1 MRSNLEGKEVK
12 EEAASFS
19 IYWMGEGANFEIGT
33 GGSGGTLGAPHRL
46 ICGGTADRRAS
57 ATADAALPLIWRGE
71 VRREVRVDELKR
83 LVYGGDDEA
92 EKKLA
97 ALLRSYEIPEEYARE
112 VGRRLRGLVREEVR
126 RRDLPEEE
134 WLVEALYRILV
145 YMAHAALCTAEA

>member
-46 ICGGTADRRAS
+46 ICGNTADRRAS

-92 EKKLA
+92 EKKL
-97 ALLRSYEIPEEYARE
+97 
-112 VGRRLRGLVREEVR
+112 
-126 RRDLPEEE
+126 
-134 WLVEALYRILV
+134 
-145 YMAHAALCTAEA
+145 